1 MIFGGLQKF
10 TLIDYPEKLAATIF
24 INGCNFRCP
33 FCYNPELVL
42 AEQMQEV
49 FSQDEIIDFLKSRIG
64 MISGVVL
71 CGGEPTMEKDLP
83 ILAKQIKEMGYMIK
97 LDTNGSNP
105 VMLAE
110 LVENALIDYV
120 AMDVKAPKDKYAKV
134 TNSVIDIKSIEESIN
149 ILKQGGIEY
158 EFRTTVIPLLLGK
171 EDILEIAKW
180 IKPAKRYFLQQF
192 RAGKN
197 INPEFSHL
205 NSYSIEYLG
214 EIQEAIAPFFEIC
227 QIRA

>member
-42 AEQMQEV
+42 SEKMQEV
-49 FSQDEIIDFLKSRIG
+49 FSQNDILDFLKSRMG

-71 CGGEPTMEKDLP
+71 CGGEPTIEKDLP
-83 ILAKQIKEMGYMIK
+83 VLAKLIKEMGYVIK

-105 VMLAE
+105 QMLSE
-110 LVENALIDYV
+110 LIKDRLIDYV
-120 AMDVKAPKDKYAKV
+120 AMDVKAPKDKYPKV
-134 TNSVIDIKSIEESIN
+134 TNSEIDIEMIEESIN
-149 ILKQGGIEY
+149 ILKQGKTEY
-158 EFRTTVIPLLLGK
+158 EFRTTVVPLLLEK

-180 IKPAKRYFLQQF
+180 LKPAKRYFLQQF

-205 NSYSIEYLG
+205 NPYSIEYLG
-214 EIQEAIAPFFEIC
+214 EIQKAIAPFFEIC
-227 QIRA
+227 QIRT